1 MKKEQTIVLQKNRII
16 YISVVLVL
24 FAALTAAGAFLAVLK
39 NKAAKAM
46 AEKNALLVKANL
58 DKDRLLAIAKTKIPK
73 HT

>member
-1 MKKEQTIVLQKNRII
+1 MTARK
-16 YISVVLVL
+16 LVYVAL

-58 DKDRLLAIAKTKIPK
+58 NLIRNKLSTSINNNVTNRNKNLAS
-73 HT
+73 